1 MQLKDEINKINK
13 QSQQIHEANLDIQD
27 IMKGF
32 GNEVDEFLK

>member
-1 MQLKDEINKINK
+1 MPTKDEIEKINK
-13 QSQQIHEANLDIQD
+13 QTQQIHEARLDIQD